1 MTRHRSHF
9 IFVVMLGLAVG
20 AGAQSQ
26 SGAQSSQATSNK
38 QAEAKTAP
46 APVSATNDAGY
57 LIGPDDTLQVSVWKE
72 PELSGSVPVRPDG
85 KISIPLV
92 DDVQAA
98 GLTAVQLSEQIAD
111 KLKKFVTNPHVTVIV
126 TAINSRR
133 VYVLGEVNHPGG
145 FTLLPDM
152 NILQAISDAGGL
164 TQFAHGKKVYVLR
177 TEGGK
182 QVKYPFNY
190 SKVLKGENPEQNIAL
205 KSGDTIVVP

>member
-1 MTRHRSHF
+1 MIRHTSRC
-9 IFVVMLGLAVG
+9 IFFVMLGLATG

-26 SGAQSSQATSNK
+26 PATPSSQATGKN
-38 QAEAKTAP
+38 QPVAKTAP
-46 APVSATNDAGY
+46 APVSATNDPGY
-57 LIGPDDTLQVSVWKE
+57 VIGPDDTLQISVWKE

-98 GLTAVQLSEQIAD
+98 GLTAVQLSMQIAD
-111 KLKKFVTNPHVTVIV
+111 KLKKFVTDPHVTVIV

-133 VYVLGEVNHPGG
+133 VYVLGEVARPGG
-145 FTLLPDM
+145 FALLPDM

-177 TEGGK
+177 TENGK

-190 SKVLKGENPEQNIAL
+190 SKVLKGENPEQNIVL

>member
-1 MTRHRSHF
+1 MTRCTLGFAFF
-9 IFVVMLGLAVG
+9 ITLGVAAG
-20 AGAQSQ
+20 ASAQSQ
-26 SGAQSSQATSNK
+26 PATKAVHPMATN
-38 QAEAKTAP
+38 QPEVKTVP
-46 APVSATNDAGY
+46 APVSATNDPGY
-57 LIGPDDTLQVSVWKE
+57 VIGPDDMLQISVWKE
-72 PELSGSVPVRPDG
+72 PELSGAVPVRPDG

-98 GLTAVQLSEQIAD
+98 GLTAVELSAQITE
-111 KLKKFVTNPHVTVIV
+111 KLKKFVTGPHVTVIV

-133 VYVLGEVNHPGG
+133 VYVLGEVVRPGG
-145 FTLLPDM
+145 FALLPDM

-190 SKVLKGENPEQNIAL
+190 SKVLKGENPEQNIVL
-205 KSGDTIVVP
+205 KPGDTIVVP

>member
-1 MTRHRSHF
+1 MIRHTSRL
-9 IFVVMLGLAVG
+9 IFFVMLGLAAG
-20 AGAQSQ
+20 AGAQLQPST
-26 SGAQSSQATSNK
+26 QSSQAAGKN
-38 QAEAKTAP
+38 QPVAKTAP
-46 APVSATNDAGY
+46 ALVSATNDPGY
-57 LIGPDDTLQVSVWKE
+57 VIGPDDTLQISVWKE

-98 GLTAVQLSEQIAD
+98 GLTAVQLSMQIAD
-111 KLKKFVTNPHVTVIV
+111 RLKKFVTDPHVTVIV

-133 VYVLGEVNHPGG
+133 VYVLGEVARPGG
-145 FTLLPDM
+145 FALLPDM

-177 TEGGK
+177 TENGK

-190 SKVLKGENPEQNIAL
+190 SKVLKGENPEQNIVL